1 MKKFSC
7 KILSV
12 MLTVCLLFGS
22 LAALSQAKMDGYVL
36 TVNDA
41 RAILRASVGI
51 DKITDADDLKLADMN
66 FDSKLTVDDARAVL
80 RLSVRLDVI
89 DGKTYNN
96 EYEALASG
104 HYVISATYTE
114 NDPKDGSHSGSLIV
128 SKTERTMKLDIGG
141 LLEMAGMDT
150 KEMMEMLGAF
160 DGFTPSSILFSNNKI
175 SICSDSSK
183 ESISMNASAFG
194 DDFNEVQKEMNSFI
208 PALHGSLS
216 QANSKKSA
224 TYNGKSCTVY
234 VFNEKDEKGTNY
246 TANVYMSG
254 KKLVKIDYATTAGYV
269 FKSLVVKSFSRA
281 VAASDITLNGYE
293 DIDASDFLK

>member
-51 DKITDADDLKLADMN
+51 DKMTDADDLKLADMD
-66 FDSKLTVDDARAVL
+66 FDSKLTVDDARAAL

-96 EYEALASG
+96 EYEALAGG

-160 DGFTPSSILFSNNKI
+160 DGFTPSSIFFSNNKI

-183 ESISMNASAFG
+183 ESISMNADAFG
-194 DDFNEVQKEMNSFI
+194 DDFNVQKEMNSFI
-208 PALHGSLS
+208 PALHSSLS

-224 TYNGKSCTVY
+224 TCNGKSCTVY
-234 VFNEKDEKGTNY
+234 VFNEKDERGTNY

-281 VAASDITLNGYE
+281 VAASDITLNGY
-293 DIDASDFLK
+293 DDTDASVFLK